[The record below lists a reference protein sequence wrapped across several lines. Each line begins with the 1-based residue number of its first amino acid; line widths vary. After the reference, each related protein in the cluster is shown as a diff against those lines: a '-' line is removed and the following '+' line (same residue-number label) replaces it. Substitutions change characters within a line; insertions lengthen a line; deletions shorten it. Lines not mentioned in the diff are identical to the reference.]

1 MSAGRHGPVP
11 ATILCAD
18 WGKKPS
24 KRAVWIADIKE
35 RSVRQVPGSDWS
47 FHSVLTEARQR
58 VNHGPVVLA
67 FDLPLGVPE
76 SYARTI
82 GSILGLK
89 RQTDFLRI
97 LKAVAPRPDFFEPTT
112 EASDWQHVRPFFAV
126 PPGDGGFNSY
136 RDAAARHAVDLYR
149 GIDKRTGANSLF
161 VKSGIPGSVGSA
173 ACAFW
178 TELAPHLSS
187 ERDFAVWPFEGNL
200 ADLLESRRMVLAEIY
215 PRVSYAIA
223 ILDSP
228 AGGRPR
234 LKIAKTDGD
243 RRREAVRDLRR
254 TDWVARFGVKFVGL
268 ESANENEDDFDACL
282 TAAAL
287 LRCVLDDLP
296 LCSRDINR
304 IEGGMLGAGAVD
316 LGLSERSFGTA
327 RRASSDT
334 AKPATKSSRQTFRC
348 PIPGCEKVF
357 TQGRL
362 GWDAHI
368 GSAKLHPLWHPEL
381 KASED
386 RKRRF
391 KAEFPEFFF

>member
-18 WGKKPS
+18 WGKTPN
-24 KRAVWIADIKE
+24 KRAVYVANIKD
-35 RSVRQVPGSDWS
+35 RSVRRVPRSDWS
-47 FHSVLTEARQR
+47 FHSVLEEARQR
-58 VNHGPVVLA
+58 VHHGPVVLA

-76 SYARTI
+76 SYARAV
-82 GSILGLK
+82 GSILGLQ

-97 LKAVAPRPDFFEPTT
+97 LKAVAPLPEFFEPTT
-112 EASDWQHVRPFFAV
+112 KASDWQPIRPFFAV
-126 PPGDGGFNSY
+126 PPKTGGLKSY
-136 RDAAARHAVDLYR
+136 RREAEKQGVKLCRA
-149 GIDKRTGANSLF
+149 IDELTRANSLF

-187 ERDFAVWPFEGNL
+187 ERDFAVWPFEGSL
-200 ADLLESRRMVLAEIY
+200 AELIESPRIVLAEIY

-234 LKIAKTDGD
+234 LKIAKTRRD
-243 RRREAVRDLRR
+243 RRKEAVRDLCR
-254 TDWVARFGVKFVGL
+254 TDWVARLGVKFVGL

-327 RRASSDT
+327 RRAARDT
-334 AKPATKSSRQTFRC
+334 AKSATKSFRQTFRC
-348 PIPGCEKVF
+348 PIPRCEKVF

-368 GSAKLHPLWHPEL
+368 GSARLHPQWHPEL
-381 KASED
+381 KEAED
-386 RKRRF
+386 RKRHF
-391 KAEFPEFFF
+391 KAEFPEFFS